1 MNKKIIKITAIKD
14 HGKYHEQYCDKVLML
29 RRARRVGDTEVV
41 NHYQLGVLRRMKG
54 SELDFIELQ
63 VK

>member
-1 MNKKIIKITAIKD
+1 MNKKTIKITAIKD
-14 HGKYHEQYCDKVLML
+14 YGRCHEQYCRVVLLL

-54 SELDFIELQ
+54 SEFDFIELQ
-63 VK
+63 EK